1 MNNEEVNS
9 NCEERAN
16 SKEESFGSF
25 LQSKRHTLFLIS
37 TVIICLAICIWFF
50 LPSIFILLDHVF
62 PGTFD
67 GTGALQQLSDNINSA
82 VGIVSLGVGVVS
94 IKYAYDS
101 NKRMEK
107 HTQNQDS
114 FLQEIKETSN
124 LTYNHVVEGMKK
136 QMRFMIKWVTLRVPI
151 QKTRQKMN
159 LKRIK

>member
-1 MNNEEVNS
+1 MNNEEVNP

-62 PGTFD
+62 PRTFD

-82 VGIVSLGVGVVS
+82 VGIVSLGVGVIS
-94 IKYAYDS
+94 IKYAYNS

-114 FLQEIKETSN
+114 FLQEIRKTSK
-124 LTYNHVVEGMKK
+124 LTYDHVLEGMKK
-136 QMRFMIKWVTLRVPI
+136 TNAIYD
-151 QKTRQKMN
+151 KMDN
-159 LKRIK
+159 PEGSNSKDKAKDELETD